1 METPNTHQQTL
12 AEFFTP
18 SKSMR
23 IWRIILAA
31 IVSLMIVGAAY
42 EFSKP
47 APPAAQMTHASDSDT
62 HSYLDIM
69 LLSDWIYK
77 VSGDENYTLY
87 AAMDPDGTWFIVSL
101 DDDVAAPLQPYMDAY
116 DAYFTENYQDYSYP
130 APTRIYGMPT
140 YINSDDASAIANYF
154 EMESSESAEFFGVNY
169 LNEGAD
175 NTRSGGMLFL
185 IGAIVLSFFL
195 LAIVVQIAIVQRNYK
210 KSDARLYSLGL
221 MDEAE
226 NQFLNDST
234 LKYDKM
240 KLALSDD
247 FAFVGANGNIL
258 PYTDIAWIY
267 KRTQRSYGVTV
278 ATQLMAGLYNGKQIF
293 LAQRHANDEFITE
306 TARKILTK
314 NPNCLI
320 GYSFDLAKQYRQ
332 RVKEYKANNP
342 K

>member
-47 APPAAQMTHASDSDT
+47 APEPVQMTHASDSDT
-62 HSYLDIM
+62 HSYLDVM

-116 DAYFTENYQDYSYP
+116 DAYFTENYQDYTYP
-130 APTRIYGMPT
+130 EPTRIYGMPT

-154 EMESSESAEFFGVNY
+154 EMENSESAEFFGANY

-175 NTRSGGMLFL
+175 NTRAGGMLFL
-185 IGAIVLSFFL
+185 IGAIVMSFFL
-195 LAIVVQIAIVQRNYK
+195 LAIVIQIATIQRNYK

-226 NQFLNDST
+226 NQFLNAST
-234 LKYDKM
+234 LKNDKM
-240 KLALSDD
+240 KLALSEDY
-247 FAFVGANGNIL
+247 AFVGANGHIV
-258 PYTDIAWIY
+258 PYTDIAWVY

-278 ATQLMAGLYNGKQIF
+278 ATQLMAGLYSGKQIF
-293 LAQRHANDEFITE
+293 LAQRHANDEFVTE
-306 TARKILTK
+306 TAKKILTK

-332 RVKEYKANNP
+332 RVKEYKLNNP